1 MSEPPTEMTTRE
13 RAARITYLVIG
24 LRMGLTTREVA
35 REAQLSRR
43 GAYYLME
50 AISRVTPVRQCA
62 DGVWRY
68 CAE

>member
-1 MSEPPTEMTTRE
+1 MTAWE
-13 RAARITYLVIG
+13 RAARITYLLVY

-35 REAQLSRR
+35 HEARLSRR

-50 AISRVTPVRQCA
+50 AISRVVPIRQCE

-68 CAE
+68 CGD